1 MIKRVDDGCGG
12 RSCGDGE
19 CCYSDGVKSVGGA
32 VVQIREGC
40 VSSGQGE
47 KRKVGVKEKDS

>member
-19 CCYSDGVKSVGGA
+19 CCYSDGVKGVGGA